1 MSNKK
6 IPTATTVQYVLH
18 SKVQVS
24 VEDLTDPE
32 ILKLNKEQL
41 QIALKATRQLLLD
54 CRSKYLELE
63 KIINNK
69 EVLRRYLEK
78 LES

>member
-1 MSNKK
+1 MSKKK
-6 IPTATTVQYVLH
+6 IPTATTVQYVIA
-18 SKVQVS
+18 KEVQVS

-32 ILKLNKEQL
+32 ILKLNKPEL
-41 QIALKATRQLLLD
+41 QIALKAMRQLLLD
-54 CRSKYLELE
+54 CRSRYLELD

-69 EVLRRYLEK
+69 EVLKMYLEK